1 MPSPSMQGIHRKGL
15 PFILQGVDFTLS
27 GNEITNIYICIFSR
41 FMLCFVCCK
50 SCQNIQ
56 KSKTMRIIDYV
67 DFSCITS
74 LMSENPLI
82 PNLFFSITDL
92 EGKTLA
98 SSRWQRVCSDFH
110 RECPATRSLCVKSDI
125 VLANEIKKG
134 QDYAFYSCLNS
145 LVDAAAPIRCKDEVI
160 GNLIVGQVFT
170 KPPDMDFFEQQA
182 KAFGFDKEAYIRAIQ
197 EVPVIEEEK
206 LRNLMSFY
214 ARFASL
220 FGSIANE
227 AYNYKLMADTLA
239 HRTAELEYVN
249 GELES
254 FSYSVSH
261 DLRAPLRHIIGYV
274 DLFNRRNK
282 GELSPQGAHY
292 FDAIRESAEEM
303 GSLIDDLLHYSR
315 NGRAELIRTSIDM
328 NATVNDHMRKFSDS
342 HPDRNVV
349 WHISSLP
356 EAYADIV
363 MIKYVW
369 QNLID
374 NALKFTNK
382 KDQASVSIGFLPSE
396 GAYYIRDNGVGF
408 DMKYAGK
415 LFGMFQR
422 LHSKDEFEGTGI
434 GLASAKRIISR
445 HGGRIWAE
453 AEVNKGACF
462 YFTLPGKD

>member
-1 MPSPSMQGIHRKGL
+1 
-15 PFILQGVDFTLS
+15 
-27 GNEITNIYICIFSR
+27 
-41 FMLCFVCCK
+41 MLCFVYYK
-50 SCQNIQ
+50 SCKCEQ

-67 DFSCITS
+67 DFNSITS
-74 LMSENPLI
+74 LMSENPLL

-92 EGKTLA
+92 EGKTL
-98 SSRWQRVCSDFH
+98 SSTRWQRACSEFH
-110 RECPATRSLCVKSDI
+110 RKCAGTKNLCVKSDI
-125 VLANEIKKG
+125 VLANEMKKG
-134 QDYAFYSCLNS
+134 QEYAIYSCLNN

-160 GNLIVGQVFT
+160 GNLIVGQVFI

-182 KAFGFDKEAYIRAIQ
+182 NTFGFDKEAYICAIQ

-214 ARFASL
+214 VKLTSL
-220 FGSIANE
+220 FGSAARE

-261 DLRAPLRHIIGYV
+261 DLRAPLRHITGYV
-274 DLFNRRNK
+274 DLFNRRNR

-292 FDAIRESAEEM
+292 FDAIRDSAEEM

-315 NGRAELIRTSIDM
+315 NGRAELIRTPTDM
-328 NATVNDHMRKFSDS
+328 NATVNDIVRKFSES
-342 HPDRNVV
+342 NPDRNVV
-349 WHISSLP
+349 WHVSNLP
-356 EAYADIV
+356 ETYADAT
-363 MIKYVW
+363 MIKFVW

-374 NALKFTNK
+374 NALKFTNR
-382 KDQASVSIGFLPSE
+382 KDQASVTIGFSPNE
-396 GAYYIRDNGVGF
+396 AAYFIKDNGVGF

-434 GLASAKRIISR
+434 GLASVKRIVSR
-445 HGGRIWAE
+445 HGGRIWAQ
-453 AEVNKGACF
+453 AEVDLGACF